1 MKKIIILLICLLLCG
16 CYNYHEIDDLAIIYS
31 LGIDYH
37 DNNYI
42 VYIEYN
48 TNSKE
53 KENESFFYKGEDLSL
68 NKAIDNAA
76 LKINKTLYFSDL
88 STLILSKNIIN
99 NKLDSVID
107 FITRDNN
114 FAFNFNVLLSD
125 DINALE
131 KIAKDN
137 KFILG
142 KNLKE
147 LLNANNNIINTKYGD
162 FLEIYLNKFYNIILP
177 LASIKDNEI
186 IVDKACLY
194 KDKKIIYTLN
204 NEEIQ
209 IYNLLTNINYE
220 YLFLVNYQNKQI
232 VFRVLNSKGKIKY
245 KKNNIT
251 LTLSI
256 TGAFDEMENV
266 NINDK
271 KELNKIINKTKDT
284 INNRINDFIKIC
296 LTWNVDPIG
305 INKSYY
311 NETKKELKNLN
322 KLNYIIKSDILIDR
336 EGLIYNSIGD
346 EFAKRN

>member
-1 MKKIIILLICLLLCG
+1 
-16 CYNYHEIDDLAIIYS
+16 
-31 LGIDYH
+31 LG
-37 DNNYI
+37 
-42 VYIEYN
+42 
-48 TNSKE
+48 
-53 KENESFFYKGEDLSL
+53 
-68 NKAIDNAA
+68 
-76 LKINKTLYFSDL
+76 
-88 STLILSKNIIN
+88 
-99 NKLDSVID
+99 
-107 FITRDNN
+107 
-114 FAFNFNVLLSD
+114 
-125 DINALE
+125 
-131 KIAKDN
+131 
-137 KFILG
+137 
-142 KNLKE
+142 
-147 LLNANNNIINTKYGD
+147 
-162 FLEIYLNKFYNIILP
+162 
-177 LASIKDNEI
+177 
-186 IVDKACLY
+186 CLY